1 MRREF
6 LGLLLASLVLAGPA
20 FTDPVSAQ
28 SGIKIGGLLETSGF
42 LASLGKPGLDGA
54 QLAVDEANAEGGI
67 KGQKIEFIN
76 INTESDTNKAVLA
89 TKRLIEQDE
98 VVGIVGAMNSGS
110 SYSII
115 DTVQRAMVPIIAN
128 GGSRGIVL
136 PPEKK
141 QWLFLAPLTDVL
153 VQSVMMSDMKKK
165 GITKIALFNSDSGFG
180 TSGRAELEK
189 HAGEYGITI
198 VSQETFGN
206 SDQDMTPQLT
216 KIRGSDAQA
225 TVIWATGPGQAI
237 ATKNY
242 RQLDIKHPLYLS
254 HAANDFNFLR
264 LAGEAADGV
273 FIPSSKLYVV
283 DELPDSDPQRKV
295 IEKFTQQYEMKF
307 GQKPATFAG
316 NGYDAM
322 KMMIAAIA
330 KAGTDRAKI
339 RDAIESLKDHVGVTA
354 VYSYSPTDHFGAQ
367 ASSVVLLSVA
377 AGKFVI
383 AK

>member
-1 MRREF
+1 MRHAVF
-6 LGLLLASLVLAGPA
+6 GSLIAALALVAPA
-20 FTDPVSAQ
+20 QAQ
-28 SGIKIGGLLETSGF
+28 STVKIGGLLETSGF

-54 QLAVDEANAEGGI
+54 QLAVDEVNARGGI
-67 KGQKIEFIN
+67 GGKKVELIN
-76 INTESDTNKAVLA
+76 INTESDTNKAVSA

-98 VVGIVGAMNSGS
+98 VIGIVGAMNSGS

-115 DTVQRAMVPIIAN
+115 DSVQRAKVPVIAN

-141 QWLFLAPLTDVL
+141 QWIFLAPLTDVL
-153 VQSVMMSDMKKK
+153 VQSVMMEDMKKK
-165 GITKIALFNSDSGFG
+165 GITRIALLNADSGFG
-180 TSGRAELEK
+180 TSGRTELEK
-189 HAGEYGITI
+189 YAADYGIKI
-198 VSQETFGN
+198 VIQETFGN

-225 TVIWATGPGQAI
+225 TVVWATGPGQAI
-237 ATKNY
+237 ATRNF

-264 LAGEAADGV
+264 LTGGSADGI

-283 DELPDSDPQRKV
+283 DELSSSDPQKAV
-295 IEKFTQQYEMKF
+295 IASFNQQYEKKY

-316 NGYDAM
+316 NGYDAT
-322 KMMIAAIA
+322 KMLIAAIE
-330 KAGTDRAKI
+330 KGGLDKQKV
-339 RDAIESLKDHVGVTA
+339 RDAIEGLKDHVGVTA
-354 VYSYSPTDHFGAQ
+354 IYSYSPTDHFGAQ
-367 ASSVVLLSVA
+367 ASSVVLLSVKD
-377 AGKFVI
+377 GKFVI

>member
-1 MRREF
+1 MRREL
-6 LGLLLASLVLAGPA
+6 LGLLLAGLVLTGPA
-20 FTDPVSAQ
+20 NAQ

-42 LASLGKPGLDGA
+42 LASLGKPGLEGA

-67 KGQKIEFIN
+67 KGQKIELIN

-115 DTVQRAMVPIIAN
+115 DTVQRAMIPVIAN

-141 QWLFLAPLTDVL
+141 QWLFLGPLTDVL
-153 VQSVMMSDMKKK
+153 LQSVMMSDMKKK
-165 GITKIALFNSDSGFG
+165 GVTQSGPLKADSGFG
-180 TSGRAELEK
+180 TRGREDLER

-237 ATKNY
+237 ATKNC

-283 DELPDSDPQRKV
+283 DELPNSDPQRDV
-295 IEKFTQQYEMKF
+295 VEKFTKQYEKKF

-322 KMMIAAIA
+322 KMMIAAIG

-339 RDAIESLKDHVGVTA
+339 RDAIESLKDYVGVTA

-367 ASSVVLLSVA
+367 ASSVVLLSVKD
-377 AGKFVI
+377 GKFVI